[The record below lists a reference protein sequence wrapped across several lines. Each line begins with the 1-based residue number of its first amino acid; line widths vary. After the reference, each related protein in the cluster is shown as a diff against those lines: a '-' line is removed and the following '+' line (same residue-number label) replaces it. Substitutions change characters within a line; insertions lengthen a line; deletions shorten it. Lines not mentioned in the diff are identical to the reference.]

1 MRGFTV
7 FARLALALACLSLP
21 SHAFADDADAADA
34 ALCVDG
40 LLSIEPVVEV
50 TEDGGLDVTTFI
62 ASDPD
67 GGYVAE
73 RVKYT
78 CSSCNEGRC
87 WPTWDGT
94 KADCASETCSTCG
107 LMANGNPA
115 NRIGNGCGTA
125 PSDDTLDAIAARVAA
140 IATWASDLGVPDAIY
155 DDAGGEAVAPEG
167 YRMAIEEIDGI
178 GIAYVV
184 PEDGAG
190 PDGADLR
197 LYGVRAKCRCSG
209 RGHCHFAGIVCQG
222 ADCDDGCEIT
232 VRGRP
237 RD

>member
-1 MRGFTV
+1 MRGFNL

-21 SHAFADDADAADA
+21 VHAFAEDADA
-34 ALCVDG
+34 ALCEGG

-73 RVKYT
+73 RIKYT
-78 CSSCNEGRC
+78 CTSCSDGRC

-94 KADCASETCSTCG
+94 KADCASQTCSTCG
-107 LMANGNPA
+107 LMANGNPVE
-115 NRIGNGCGTA
+115 RIGNGCGTA
-125 PSDDTLDAIAARVAA
+125 PSDATLDAIAARVAA

-155 DDAGGEAVAPEG
+155 DDLGEAVAPEG
-167 YRMAIEEIDGI
+167 YRMAVEEIDGI

-190 PDGADLR
+190 PDGSGLR
-197 LYGVRAKCRCSG
+197 LYAQRAKCGCSG
-209 RGHCHFAGIVCQG
+209 RGRCHWVGIVCQG
-222 ADCDDGCEIT
+222 DNCDNGCEIT
-232 VRGRP
+232 PRGRP
-237 RD
+237 HD